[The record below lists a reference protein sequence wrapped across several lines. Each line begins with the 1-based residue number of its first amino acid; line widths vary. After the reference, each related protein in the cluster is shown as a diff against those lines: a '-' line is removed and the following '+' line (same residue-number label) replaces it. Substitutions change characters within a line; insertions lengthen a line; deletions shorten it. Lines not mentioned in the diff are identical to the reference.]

1 MKIPRTFS
9 YCKQKSVQFATL
21 SPPCEKSLVLNL
33 VKPLKSAKA
42 ELLRSQSRALSFWNW
57 FSECEP
63 PFIDKLMVL
72 SKPAEASA
80 HLLGLGSNPC
90 IPATSSTCSTKTLLH
105 SCRVFFWQRPSR
117 ASERN
122 ALIAECFITFR
133 SQGTNLLKHWLEHPY
148 HYNDDP
154 YDGRWKCEMYSS
166 DSSNTVLRSD
176 ASRKFF
182 LAQPYTMQLKK
193 PCIGAV
199 RPCQQYNQWMRINS
213 YF

>member
-1 MKIPRTFS
+1 MAIR
-9 YCKQKSVQFATL
+9 
-21 SPPCEKSLVLNL
+21 E
-33 VKPLKSAKA
+33 
-42 ELLRSQSRALSFWNW
+42 
-57 FSECEP
+57 
-63 PFIDKLMVL
+63 
-72 SKPAEASA
+72 PAEPNA
-80 HLLGLGSNPC
+80 HLLGLGSKLYPSNKQHMLCKDLTPFM
-90 IPATSSTCSTKTLLH
+90 H
-105 SCRVFFWQRPSR
+105 SLSWERQSR
-117 ASERN
+117 ASERK
-122 ALIAECFITFR
+122 ALIAGCFITFR